1 MCGRHEGRSQRLRA
15 QSTPPGQCASTAI
28 WPHAGPTFFLLLP
41 HDYLQRAQCQ
51 STIDGTLPSTC
62 RMRCSP
68 CEPTC
73 LHCCEQVLLQR
84 VTPAAQPGG
93 PPEAGSHL
101 CKRAPNGLTV
111 LHAAALVNT
120 RAAVA
125 SALLAGACPTAELDG
140 SQSTFH
146 LHMLLDACGIELTD
160 GKKPSR
166 FYSRL
171 RGATALE
178 TAVALGHVEALA
190 ALLAFG
196 AAVRRPRAFS
206 SLLEHCP
213 AAARDRV
220 ASLLVASQV
229 CHQHCMN
236 PWLPVP
242 VPTISQLC
250 VLVEASARILAT
262 CYPTHL
268 LSVGPPISPCCR
280 PAPLPWCPT
289 GQPATGQ
296 P

>member
-1 MCGRHEGRSQRLRA
+1 MQAKSG
-15 QSTPPGQCASTAI
+15 
-28 WPHAGPTFFLLLP
+28 
-41 HDYLQRAQCQ
+41 
-51 STIDGTLPSTC
+51 
-62 RMRCSP
+62 
-68 CEPTC
+68 
-73 LHCCEQVLLQR
+73 VLLQR

-220 ASLLVASQV
+220 ASLLVASQACPSALV
-229 CHQHCMN
+229 PHWPASYGAAVRALLGSAHRT
-236 PWLPVP
+236 LPHEVVLRIAVLAAVP
-242 VPTISQLC
+242 L
-250 VLVEASARILAT
+250 SA
-262 CYPTHL
+262 
-268 LSVGPPISPCCR
+268 
-280 PAPLPWCPT
+280 W
-289 GQPATGQ
+289 
-296 P
+296 